1 MIFGEKKIDVFYGK
15 NLRRKLHSSK
25 YLNQIFYLYDKL
37 ILKIWKGRGGTID
50 PVTPDHPKYALAY
63 IPPVFVEGFTSQV
76 MDALKLKL
84 KSTGSRIHIIG

>member
-37 ILKIWKGRGGTID
+37 ILKI
-50 PVTPDHPKYALAY
+50 
-63 IPPVFVEGFTSQV
+63 
-76 MDALKLKL
+76 
-84 KSTGSRIHIIG
+84 